1 MRTIPW
7 LRPLSPMN
15 NRIYPCNATPQRPH
29 GCVFAPRW
37 LLVLVTLFVL
47 SVNALHVLAVNPR
60 LLGAWSPATSMRT
73 ARVYHTAILLPT
85 GRVLVM
91 GGVAA
96 SGAILSGVEV
106 YDPRTSRWA
115 TGAPMRSARAGVTAV
130 LLPTGRVLVAG
141 GASGTAGPGPVLRS
155 AELYDLRTGRWTATG
170 AMTTARYN
178 YTATVLAS
186 GRVLIVGGVNAAG
199 TTLATA
205 ELYDP
210 TIGRWRAT
218 GRMAMPRA
226 SQTATLLSSGQV
238 LVAGGASG
246 PFGAGPVLSSAELYN
261 SRTGRWAATG
271 HMHNARANHTATPL
285 TTGQVLVAGG
295 ESGQS
300 DGDSVLA
307 SAELY
312 DPRTGHWAATG
323 AMTQSRYNHSATR
336 LPDGTILIA
345 GGQGESV
352 AGHALSNTERY
363 EPQTGTWTATAGMT
377 AARTGHTA
385 TLLPNG
391 LVLVTGGNAQTTGGP
406 TEASTE
412 LFDPHARY
420 SGLIDTSK
428 ARAQFTATLLPNGL
442 VLVTGGIYAPP
453 SLLSRSSAELYN
465 PRRGTW
471 AVTSNMSEA
480 RASQTA
486 TLLPNGRVLVVGGF
500 NSTGILASAE
510 VYNPQTGAWTATGRL
525 HTARAYQTAT
535 LLPDG
540 SVFVAG
546 GLSNTGATLSSA
558 EVYTPR
564 TGAWRVT
571 PPMRTARA
579 SHTATLLPTGRVLVA
594 GGVSGKA
601 DRVLASAEVYDPHS
615 GRWARTGAMRATRAG
630 HTATLLPT
638 GQVLI
643 AGGKQ
648 DVAPGVVLASAE
660 LYTPRTGAWTA
671 AGSMR
676 RERVTHTATL
686 LPTGRVLVTG
696 GEDTQ
701 GANFNSTELYT
712 PHTNGWTIAR
722 GAGAA
727 HAYHVATLLPD
738 GAVLIA
744 GGVVASANVLSF
756 AEVYDPRT
764 GRWRTTDSM

>member
-1 MRTIPW
+1 MRRRT
-7 LRPLSPMN
+7 RPGDMQPRL
-15 NRIYPCNATPQRPH
+15 PH
-29 GCVFAPRW
+29 RTVGARHWPLLAA
-37 LLVLVTLFVL
+37 LLVLVLATLLVPGL
-47 SVNALHVLAVNPR
+47 NGQPR
-60 LLGAWSPATSMRT
+60 LLAMNSSGLGMWTRTGSMTT
-73 ARVYHTAILLPT
+73 ARVYHTDVLLPT
-85 GRVLVM
+85 GRVLVI

-96 SGAILSGVEV
+96 SGSILSSVEL
-106 YDPRTSRWA
+106 YDPRQGRW
-115 TGAPMRSARAGVTAV
+115 TKTVSMGKARAGVTAV
-130 LLPTGRVLVAG
+130 LLLSGHILVAG
-141 GASGTAGPGPVLRS
+141 GASGTAGPGPMLAS
-155 AELYDLRTGRWTATG
+155 AELYDPGRGRWTATG
-170 AMTTARYN
+170 AMTTARYD
-178 YTATVLAS
+178 YTATVLPN
-186 GRVLIVGGVNAAG
+186 GQVLIAGGVNTAG
-199 TTLATA
+199 VTLATA
-205 ELYDP
+205 ELYNP
-210 TIGRWRAT
+210 QTGQWTAT
-218 GRMAMPRA
+218 GRMTTSRA
-226 SQTATLLSSGQV
+226 ADTATLLPSGRV
-238 LVAGGASG
+238 LVMGGAGGM
-246 PFGAGPVLSSAELYN
+246 FGSGPVLRSAEIYDP
-261 SRTGRWAATG
+261 RTGRWTATG
-271 HMHNARANHTATPL
+271 QMSVARASHTATEL
-285 TTGQVLVAGG
+285 SNGQVLVAGG

-300 DGDSVLA
+300 DGDRVLA
-307 SAELY
+307 SAEVY
-312 DPRTGHWAATG
+312 DPRTGRWTVTG
-323 AMTQSRYNHSATR
+323 AMTQSRYNHTATR
-336 LPDGTILIA
+336 LPDGTILVA
-345 GGQGESV
+345 GGQEESV

-391 LVLVTGGNAQTTGGP
+391 LVLVAGGNALTTVGP
-406 TEASTE
+406 TEVSTE
-412 LFDPHARY
+412 LFDPHARH

-428 ARAQFTATLLPNGL
+428 ARAQFTATLLSNGL
-442 VLVTGGIYAPP
+442 VLVTGGVYAPP

-471 AVTSNMSEA
+471 AVTGSMSEA

-500 NSTGILASAE
+500 NSTGILASVE

-540 SVFVAG
+540 SVLVAG
-546 GLSNTGATLSSA
+546 GLSTTGATLSSA

-571 PPMRTARA
+571 PPMRTACA

-615 GRWARTGAMRATRAG
+615 GRWARTGSMRATRAG

-686 LPTGRVLVTG
+686 LPNGRVLVTG

-722 GAGAA
+722 GSGAA

-744 GGVVASANVLSF
+744 GGVVVGANVLSF